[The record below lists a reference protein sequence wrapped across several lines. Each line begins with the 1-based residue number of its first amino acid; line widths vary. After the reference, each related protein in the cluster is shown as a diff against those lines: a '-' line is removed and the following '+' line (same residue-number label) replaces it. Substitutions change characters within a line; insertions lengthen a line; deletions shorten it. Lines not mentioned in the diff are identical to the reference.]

1 MEDNGNKSV
10 ENERRVITPNNL
22 RSSIWKHF
30 GFWTENKNM
39 KKDKVVCKLCDRE
52 FPYHSSTTSMR
63 GHMQLHHPDEY
74 KDLEREE
81 PPAKQPKLTNFF
93 PPSAPLNAARK
104 EAINSKLA
112 KFICR
117 DMRPI
122 SIVEGEGFIDF
133 VRELE
138 PRYIIP
144 SRTTVT
150 KNIAKIYDTT
160 RENMRQILS
169 GKNVALTT
177 DGWSSLATEAY
188 ITVTAHV
195 ISETWEFHDF
205 VLQTKQLRGSHTA
218 ENVAEC
224 ITGILRDFAIQP
236 DSVVAFTTDN
246 ALNYVNA
253 VEQHLGAVNIPCLA
267 HTINLAV
274 RKGLDVRAIDTT
286 LARLRKTASH
296 FHRSTTDSSL
306 LEDKQRLLGLKPDKL
321 INDCVTRW
329 NSTYDM
335 ICRASEQQAAV
346 AAVIFDKKMSNLE
359 LTTSEWRLVE
369 QVQETLKPFK
379 VATQA
384 LSTSKYPTSSAVLPL
399 QHILLSQV
407 QKISSESDERSCL
420 REMASKIE
428 ADLSKCYDPKKEAA
442 FMLLNKASYLD
453 PRFHRLIHITEE
465 KRQQV
470 RANIREELS
479 LQSDND
485 EPVEAEPCSSGSST
499 GKTAL
504 TAMGDLFGDVYSRG
518 YERPN
523 DVESDLLQEMMR
535 YEKEPPLPA
544 DSDPLLWWK
553 IGSTKYPHLAQ
564 LAMKYLSVP
573 GTSVRSERVFSTAGH
588 IVNKKRSALDPENV
602 DRLVFLSNNL

>member
-10 ENERRVITPNNL
+10 QHERRVITPNNL

-188 ITVTAHV
+188 VTVTAHV

-359 LTTSEWRLVE
+359 LTTTEWRLVE
-369 QVQETLKPFK
+369 QVRETLKPFK

-384 LSTSKYPTSSAVLPL
+384 LSTCKYPTSSAVLPL
-399 QHILLSQV
+399 QHVLLSQV
-407 QKISSESDERSCL
+407 QKI
-420 REMASKIE
+420 
-428 ADLSKCYDPKKEAA
+428 
-442 FMLLNKASYLD
+442 
-453 PRFHRLIHITEE
+453 RFHRLIHITEE
-465 KRQQV
+465 KKQQV

-553 IGSTKYPHLAQ
+553 IGSTKNPHLAQ